1 MNSNLPLISVVV
13 PSFNQGQF
21 LEATLNSI
29 FTQNYPKLEVLV
41 MDGGSTDNSLEVI
54 HSYSNKLKY
63 WQSQADGGQASAINA
78 GIKHCEG
85 DLVAWLN
92 SDDFYLGNCFW
103 KVADAYVSSPYAG
116 LYIGNGFRYSEK
128 EGRFTPFSRKHT
140 TFNREALKFGLDYIL
155 QPSVFFSREAWGTV
169 GGLNPNLNFCMDWDL
184 LIRVG
189 EKYSAVL
196 IHDFLSASREYQET
210 KTSSGGME
218 RACEIIRMVHR
229 STNQELTLGSAHYL
243 LETLINIVAESNLDF
258 LVEPFIDTLK
268 IVHNSFLERYG
279 SNDGFP
285 ELSDNDAIN
294 HLPIPRSDFNY
305 PIPHCTCELP
315 LISIIVPS
323 FNQSTFLGKALESII
338 FQKYPNVQII
348 VIDGGSSDSSVDII
362 KNYQNHIYYWHS
374 KPDSGPAD
382 AINQGFSIATGDILG
397 WLSSDDLLASSALWE
412 VAMAFVQDRNID
424 LLFGNALYIDENSE
438 LLFADHGTYKT
449 GLYYGEFESYET
461 HHRYWDYVY
470 SVPQPTVFFRRS
482 LMEAAGTLNLEYHFI
497 FDFELFS
504 RYLRVAN
511 IKKIERVQ
519 AFYRIHSNSKT
530 TSWSC
535 FLEELYAYSRPK
547 WPKVYSKSFWL
558 MLRSFLKKYQ
568 FPITKRRGKASI
580 KYWLTVLIVSV
591 SIVLKI
597 GNPESIRR
605 RIGA

>member
-1 MNSNLPLISVVV
+1 MNPNLPLISVVV

-21 LEATLNSI
+21 LEKTLNSI
-29 FTQNYPKLEVLV
+29 FTQNYPKLEVLI
-41 MDGGSTDNSLEVI
+41 MDGGSTDNSLEI
-54 HSYSNKLKY
+54 IRSYSNRVKY

-78 GIKHCEG
+78 GIKRCEG

-92 SDDFYLGNCFW
+92 SDDFYLDNCFW
-103 KVADAYVSSPYAG
+103 KVADAYASSPYAG
-116 LYIGNGFRYSEK
+116 LYIGNGFRYNEK
-128 EGRFTPFSRKHT
+128 EGQFIPFSKKHT

-155 QPSVFFSREAWGTV
+155 QPSAFFSREAWGRV
-169 GGLNPNLNFCMDWDL
+169 GGLNPNLNFCMDWDV
-184 LIRVG
+184 LIRIG
-189 EKYSAVL
+189 EKYSVVL

-210 KTSSGGME
+210 KTSSGRME
-218 RACEIIRMVHR
+218 RACEIIRMVHN
-229 STNQELTLGSAHYL
+229 STSQELTLGSAHYL
-243 LETLINIVAESNLDF
+243 LETLINIVTENNLDF
-258 LVEPFIDTLK
+258 LVAPFIDSLK
-268 IVHNSFLERYG
+268 IIHNCFLERYG

-285 ELSDNDAIN
+285 ESSDNDVVD
-294 HLPIPRSDFNY
+294 HLPIPRSDFDY
-305 PIPHCTCELP
+305 PTPNCTCKLP

-323 FNQSTFLGKALESII
+323 FNQSSFLDKALESII
-338 FQKYPNVQII
+338 LQKYPNVEII

-362 KNYQNHIYYWHS
+362 KSYQKHIYYWQS
-374 KPDSGPAD
+374 KRDSGPAD

-412 VAMAFVQDRNID
+412 VAMTFMADCSLD
-424 LLFGNALYIDENSE
+424 LLFGNALYIDENNE

-449 GLYYGEFESYET
+449 GLYYGRFESYET
-461 HHRYWDYVY
+461 HHKYWDYVY

-482 LMEAAGTLNLEYHFI
+482 LMEAAGRLNLAYHFI

-504 RYLRVAN
+504 RYLKVAN

-547 WPKVYSKSFWL
+547 WPTVISKDFWFTL
-558 MLRSFLKKYQ
+558 KSFLKKYQ
-568 FPITKRRGKASI
+568 LPITRRKEKFSI
-580 KYWLTVLIVSV
+580 KYWLIISIIAI
-591 SIVLKI
+591 SIVFRV

-605 RIGA
+605 KIST